1 MGTKGC
7 VAIDN
12 CLCDRCMGCESSEDK
27 ALYDL
32 AHLDDKTM
40 SGLINECKF
49 SMKELYE
56 KALESAQS
64 RSEKAR
70 GRIQAKRE
78 ELKDMKEE
86 FSHKLLQELLEGQDL
101 ERLLE
106 EYMADKDRQQ
116 LENDLT
122 MMDEP
127 DEGIHGE
134 DIKNSLQE
142 YLDQDLLEIDEEGI
156 RITPKG
162 SRRLAQYVLRRIW
175 DNLAGPRAGTNV
187 TKEEGYGVTQTSGRR
202 KYEYGDEF
210 FRIDLENTLMA
221 ALEKRP
227 RRDGLIEFEE
237 EDVWVKETSMDTR
250 MCIGLLVDE
259 SGSMTGE
266 KLHAA
271 TDIALGLSQL
281 INRNGTDK
289 MKLLLFSNRVRE
301 VPYWDILNMTFSG
314 GTTDIRSVLRR
325 FRTSVSYEQADKQVY
340 MITDAE
346 PNCEDGKYIGFEKA
360 TAGLLREALLYQ
372 REGII
377 LNIIMLDN
385 TPHLREFASILAKRN
400 LGRVFFAE
408 PKDLGRVVVE
418 DYLRSRRRQRRQ
430 KAG

>member
-418 DYLRSRRRQRRQ
+418 DYLRSRRRQRRE